1 MLSRLYIENIAVIE
15 QVDCELENGF
25 NALTGETGAGK
36 SIIIDSIN
44 AVLGGRTSRDLIRT
58 GADKA
63 FVSAQ
68 FENVGESALAAAQE
82 YGIDAD
88 DGILMLSRELR
99 EDGKNQCRINGRPV
113 TVSALK
119 EIGKYLINIHG
130 QHETTALLNPDTHIS
145 YVDALAENSIL
156 LQNYKAIYN
165 EYRQIRAEIV
175 KLEANEKDKQ
185 NKADMLRYRIDELSN
200 ADLKDG
206 EAAELTEK
214 RSVYLN
220 FENIRRSLSAA
231 VAALRGDED
240 SSGACEAVSF
250 ACEETGTVS
259 GSFPP
264 AANLSKRLSELSYEL
279 DDIADSLRTELSSL
293 EFDPDEL
300 EMAENRLAVLE
311 KIIKRYGSEKAAI
324 DYLEEA
330 IAELDA
336 LDNSELIRSELEEK
350 RIDTLKRL
358 EHAAKLI
365 TDSRLRAANI
375 FTKRVEDELAF
386 LDMPSVALSVKAEQT
401 NLTENGCD
409 KIEFLICTNVGE
421 AAKPLAKIASGG
433 ELSRIMLAF
442 KNVLADK
449 DNVDTLIFDEIDT
462 GISGKAAQKV
472 AQKLYE
478 ASSSRQIICVTHLA
492 QIAARANSQLFISK
506 QIENGKTSTSVRT
519 LNFDE
524 RKREIARIISGD
536 SITDAVLQTAAQ
548 MLSEK

>member
-1 MLSRLYIENIAVIE
+1 MLSHLYIENIAVIE
-15 QVDCELENGF
+15 QVNCEFDDGF

-58 GADKA
+58 GTDRA

-68 FENVGESALAAAQE
+68 FENIGKAALDAANE
-82 YGIDAD
+82 YGIDTD
-88 DGILMLSRELR
+88 DGTLILSRELR
-99 EDGKNQCRINGRPV
+99 EDGKNQCRINSRPV
-113 TVSALK
+113 NVSALK
-119 EIGKYLINIHG
+119 DIGKHLINIHG
-130 QHETTALLNPDTHIS
+130 QHETTALLNPETHIT
-145 YVDALAENSIL
+145 YVDALAENSDLIS
-156 LQNYKAIYN
+156 NYKTIYN
-165 EYRQIRAEIV
+165 EYRQIRAEII

-200 ADLKDG
+200 ADLRDG
-206 EAAELTEK
+206 EAAELAEK
-214 RSVYLN
+214 RNVFLN

-240 SSGACEAVSF
+240 SNGACEAVSF
-250 ACEETGTVS
+250 ACEETGVIS

-264 AANLSKRLSELSYEL
+264 AVNLSARLSELSYEL
-279 DDIADSLRTELSSL
+279 DDIADSLRAELSAL
-293 EFDPDEL
+293 EFDPNEL
-300 EMAENRLAVLE
+300 EMTENRLAVLE

-324 DYLEEA
+324 DYLEA
-330 IAELDA
+330 ASAELDA
-336 LDNSELIRSELEEK
+336 LDNSELIRSELEER
-350 RIDTLKRL
+350 RIETLKKL
-358 EHAAKLI
+358 ESAAKLI
-365 TDSRLRAANI
+365 TDSRLRAADT
-375 FTKRVEDELAF
+375 FTKRVEEELAF
-386 LDMPSVALSVKAEQT
+386 LDMPSVKLSVKAERT

-421 AAKPLAKIASGG
+421 SAKPLAKIASGG

-449 DNVDTLIFDEIDT
+449 DDVDTLIFDEIDT

-472 AQKLYE
+472 AQKLNE
-478 ASSSRQIICVTHLA
+478 ASSARQIICVTHLA
-492 QIAARANSQLFISK
+492 QIAARASSQLFISK
-506 QIENGKTSTSVRT
+506 RIENGKTSTNVQT
-519 LNFDE
+519 LDFEE
-524 RKREIARIISGD
+524 RKHEIARIIGGD